1 MPSSILAIDQG
12 TSSSRAI
19 IFNENL
25 EITAVSQQEFQQHYP
40 KSGWVEHEPEDLW
53 ETTVKTCRAVM
64 EQSGLSAGD
73 IGAIGI
79 TNQRETTLV
88 WDRKSG
94 KPIHRAIVWQD
105 RRTSEQCALLKAS
118 GHEGCITAKTGLLLD
133 PYFSGTKI
141 AWILD
146 HVDGAREKAAV
157 GELAFGTVDSF
168 LLWRLTGGEVHATDA
183 TNASRT
189 LLFNIHTG
197 EWDTELLELFNVP
210 ASLLPEVRDC
220 AADYG
225 TTSPDLFGG
234 SIRIC
239 GIAGDQQAA
248 LVGQACFQP
257 GMLKSTYGTGC
268 FAMLNTGSHAVSSKN
283 RLLSTIAYQLDGQ
296 KYYAL
301 EGSIFIAGAAIQWLR
316 DSLGILDK
324 ASDAGSLARK
334 SDNGQNVYLVPAFTG
349 LGAPHWDA
357 ESRGA
362 MFGLTRGT
370 GPAEFAR
377 AALESVCYQTRDLL
391 EAMQG
396 DWNYMEKQETV
407 LRVDGGMVASDW
419 TMQFLADILNAPVD
433 RPKILE
439 TTALGAA
446 YLAGFHIGMY
456 PSPESFAESWKRD
469 TRFLPSIDE
478 KVRTNKYKGWQDAVQ
493 RTLSRN

>member
-1 MPSSILAIDQG
+1 MPSFILAIDQG

-19 IFNENL
+19 IFDKNL
-25 EITAVSQQEFQQHYP
+25 EIIAVSQQEFQQHYP
-40 KSGWVEHEPEDLW
+40 QSGWVEHEPEDLW
-53 ETTVKTCRAVM
+53 ETTVQTCRTVM
-64 EQSGLSAGD
+64 EQASLSAGG

-94 KPIHRAIVWQD
+94 KPIYRAIVWQD
-105 RRTSEQCALLKAS
+105 RRTSEQCAFLKTS
-118 GHEGCITAKTGLLLD
+118 GHEEFITAKTGLLLD

-146 HVDGAREKAAV
+146 RVDGAREKAEA
-157 GELAFGTVDSF
+157 GQLAFGTVDSF
-168 LLWRLTGGEVHATDA
+168 LLWRLTGGKVHATDA

-189 LLFNIHTG
+189 LLFNIQTG
-197 EWDTELLELFNVP
+197 KWDPELLALINVP
-210 ASLLPEVRDC
+210 APLLPEVRDC

-225 TTSPDLFGG
+225 TTSADLFGG
-234 SIRIC
+234 PIRIC

-248 LVGQACFQP
+248 LVGQACFRP

-268 FAMLNTGSHAVSSKN
+268 FAMLNTGTHAVSSKN
-283 RLLSTIAYQLDGQ
+283 RLLSTIAYQLAGQ
-296 KYYAL
+296 RYYAL

-316 DSLGILDK
+316 DSLGILEK

-334 SDNGQNVYLVPAFTG
+334 SDSGQNVYLVPAFTG
-349 LGAPHWDA
+349 LGAPYWDA

-396 DWNYMEKQETV
+396 DWELFVEQETV

-446 YLAGFHIGMY
+446 YLAGVHIGMY
-456 PSPESFAESWKRD
+456 PLPEEFAELWQRD
-469 TRFLPSIDE
+469 VRFLPSLCE
-478 KVRTNKYKGWQDAVQ
+478 EVRTIKYKGWQDAVQ
-493 RTLSRN
+493 RTLSRD